1 MCTEG
6 KHASAMMSDV
16 PHLQEDEAGNI
27 LELIPHTN
35 KDKEKEKE
43 KEREKDGNKKNVW
56 CITIAAGSTL
66 AASLYLKP
74 SKAQLW
80 DFILPLHLRGIPTA
94 NPVLSGA
101 IKLHGMRC
109 C

>member
-1 MCTEG
+1 MVTEG

-16 PHLQEDEAGNI
+16 PNLQEDEAGNI
-27 LELIPHTN
+27 LELFPYA
-35 KDKEKEKE
+35 KKEKDT
-43 KEREKDGNKKNVW
+43 EREKGKERDGCQKNMW

-80 DFILPLHLRGIPTA
+80 DFALPVQFRGVPTD
-94 NPVLSGA
+94 NPLFSGA
-101 IKLHGMRC
+101 IRQHAMR
-109 C
+109 